1 VPPGRLALPDEQQR
15 DDQVQSLHPKHCSH
29 SERSVA
35 LERPS
40 PHMDGVHQGILSVT
54 LEDLLWAPLC
64 VNPPHRRAHLRLL
77 PPQKSPHLCSLCI
90 MCSSEFRPTGVLCS
104 RTPGSHEG
112 SQLPT
117 GRSA

>member
-40 PHMDGVHQGILSVT
+40 PHMDGVHQGILSVP
-54 LEDLLWAPLC
+54 LEAIVWAHALTRRIAERTSAFSRR
-64 VNPPHRRAHLRLL
+64 RRAL
-77 PPQKSPHLCSLCI
+77 I
-90 MCSSEFRPTGVLCS
+90 
-104 RTPGSHEG
+104 
-112 SQLPT
+112 
-117 GRSA
+117 SAACA